1 MDSAADELEML
12 ASRLHEGV
20 RNLLQQ
26 EQRRALWSTR
36 TGFLLPHTI
45 CISDA
50 KMALLTVRKDVV
62 QAVTSSLFRHR
73 HRLELLQQRLAD
85 ASPEKLLGPRLQHYV
100 ERWESS
106 EECQLTELQENDMI
120 TTRLQNGEVVSIV
133 HIVTL
138 LSFMQCFANLC
149 IL

>member
-1 MDSAADELEML
+1 MNWKCLL
-12 ASRLHEGV
+12 LGLHEGV

-26 EQRRALWSTR
+26 EQRRLSDYKNRIPSAAYHR
-36 TGFLLPHTI
+36 
-45 CISDA
+45 ISDA

-85 ASPEKLLGPRLQHYV
+85 ASPESCWPAVTALR

-106 EECQLTELQENDMI
+106 EEC
-120 TTRLQNGEVVSIV
+120 R
-133 HIVTL
+133 
-138 LSFMQCFANLC
+138 
-149 IL
+149 